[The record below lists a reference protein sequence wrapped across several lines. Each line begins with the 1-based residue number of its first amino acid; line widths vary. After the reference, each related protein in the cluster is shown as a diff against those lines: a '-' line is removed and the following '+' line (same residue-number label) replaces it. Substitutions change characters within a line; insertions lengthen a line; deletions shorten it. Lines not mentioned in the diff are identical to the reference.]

1 MINILYFYQLSVV
14 DILLFVEDPLILLLD
29 NQFGL
34 LFFIDALLFAE
45 KQGCDHGHLLNVLG

>member
-14 DILLFVEDPLILLLD
+14 DILLFVENPLILLLD

-45 KQGCDHGHLLNVLG
+45 K